1 MRTQS
6 CGWDAYKR
14 LITEEGHKPM
24 DFFYAS
30 TDYSR
35 DGEVLCLLKATK
47 GKGINIVFMG
57 DGWTYDYEEIVAAD
71 EAGRREAAEAYARSS
86 ANRSAGRYVERSE
99 NYQLGLP
106 PMLLALPPE

>member
-47 GKGINIVFMG
+47 G
-57 DGWTYDYEEIVAAD
+57 
-71 EAGRREAAEAYARSS
+71 
-86 ANRSAGRYVERSE
+86 
-99 NYQLGLP
+99 
-106 PMLLALPPE
+106 